1 MSSGDISQ
9 DDLIET
15 LENLFKML
23 AKKRALAKKQKNDKD
38 KPKEQSKEETNMN
51 EADLKTQKIGSG
63 NENSNEEKKEVLLPE
78 DRLTKEEVLKYF
90 NPYLKNFDLK
100 KFDLKNT
107 IINDKFV
114 SLHYSERGEKNS
126 PSKHTLTFDMESGKG
141 EFSYAYLGEK
151 KGSFFEFTD
160 VLKRFNKEDLV
171 NFYNG
176 IEKKSIDSSAE
187 KSASTKVN
195 LIDSMTAYAKIL
207 KLNEYHISSQSVT
220 DKQAIMFLKHENKLG
235 SVMQLSY
242 NIEKE
247 SGKLTHLLSNKEN
260 NYANEITIRNE
271 FTKADLENYGYGKTI
286 EQIEMERQ
294 KQREITEDT
303 SPEKAIEYDQ
313 SVLESQLGKS
323 VTKQVLNNP
332 ELLKGA
338 VALYQLTTMR
348 KLLSNSK
355 DQIENLNNLLNKK
368 DVNIEEITNVKDNLS
383 KQMDGLQVKVA
394 DLEKNQETTKT
405 FDTLNEGY
413 KKDQDESF
421 EKNMEYQP
429 TRTVEVEHS
438 M

>member
-1 MSSGDISQ
+1 MASGDIGQ

-38 KPKEQSKEETNMN
+38 KPKEQSKEEINVN

-90 NPYLKNFDLK
+90 DPYLKNFDLK

-141 EFSYAYLGEK
+141 EFSYTYLGEK

-195 LIDSMTAYAKIL
+195 LIDSMTAYAKTL
-207 KLNEYHISSQSVT
+207 KLNGYHISSQSVT

-260 NYANEITIRNE
+260 NYANEKTIKNE
-271 FTKADLENYGYGKTI
+271 FTKADLVNHGYGKTI
-286 EQIEMERQ
+286 EQVEMERQ
-294 KQREITEDT
+294 KQLENTEVT
-303 SPEKAIEYDQ
+303 SPENDIDYDKE
-313 SVLESQLGKS
+313 VLESQLGKS
-323 VTKQVLNNP
+323 VTRQVLNNP

-368 DVNIEEITNVKDNLS
+368 DVNIKEITNVKDNLS
-383 KQMDGLQVKVA
+383 KQMDGLQAKVSE
-394 DLEKNQETTKT
+394 LEKNQETTKT
-405 FDTLNEGY
+405 FDKLNEGY